1 MRLKYRY
8 TILTCLFAIS
18 IQGQTIEV
26 LMQNFNNDFV
36 LTHAEMYE
44 KEKQYTKPQGVE
56 GQDYYV
62 LPGGGLTTEDHNH
75 VRIIDMSFT
84 WINIITSQVKND
96 PSILNSF
103 VNSNNFDFAAYIL
116 IASIFKIKLNAIE
129 DSNISF
135 ILYYSNDDNFLRLSN
150 SSSKIN
156 KKEDLLNIYW
166 KEIKDSAVARIVSL
180 VNIQYPIDKHLI
192 YNTTTI
198 TSNFTEDKGGWRNNG
213 KVSTTLE
220 EGRLKVSNVDSSW
233 EGVQRPLDELRIAP
247 GQQLN
252 ISLDFD
258 QGDTSANV
266 RLYVQEQ
273 DAEGNHLS
281 WNVINGKLQTR
292 TYNYT
297 YTIKTGHKAILR
309 IDKSNTHLEETT
321 HFYVDTIEVK
331 LLDCTLDSDGDGT
344 NDCEDRCPSI
354 VGPSLGGV
362 GFNNGCPF
370 EVEHARDL
378 LLPRN

>member
-1 MRLKYRY
+1 MKKVSIKL
-8 TILTCLFAIS
+8 ILVVCVFSSLLFAQNTQKEVSVEEVVLNNIFSGNWIWDKNNDLSSFSLSLFQNNQEIKGGHCGVAQSGRRIDCSDEGEFS
-18 IQGQTIEV
+18 IVGNVTDNIAVVYYTSSYSLTTGTAQLKILPNGKLEWKVLQPASGQTFLPEKAILSKSLDCDLDSDNDGYNDCEDP
-26 LMQNFNNDFV
+26 NN
-36 LTHAEMYE
+36 A
-44 KEKQYTKPQGVE
+44 
-56 GQDYYV
+56 
-62 LPGGGLTTEDHNH
+62 
-75 VRIIDMSFT
+75 
-84 WINIITSQVKND
+84 
-96 PSILNSF
+96 
-103 VNSNNFDFAAYIL
+103 VNN
-116 IASIFKIKLNAIE
+116 
-129 DSNISF
+129 
-135 ILYYSNDDNFLRLSN
+135 
-150 SSSKIN
+150 
-156 KKEDLLNIYW
+156 
-166 KEIKDSAVARIVSL
+166 
-180 VNIQYPIDKHLI
+180 
-192 YNTTTI
+192 TTI

-213 KVSTTLE
+213 SVAATLE

-233 EGVQRPLDELRIAP
+233 EGINRPLDALNIVP

-292 TYNYT
+292 TYKYV
-297 YTIKTGHKAILR
+297 YTIKAGYKAILR
-309 IDKSNTHLEETT
+309 IDKDNTHLEETT
-321 HFYVDTIEVK
+321 HFYVDNIEVK
-331 LLDCTLDSDGDGT
+331 LLDCTLDSDGDGY

-370 EVEHARDL
+370 EVEHTRDP

>member
-1 MRLKYRY
+1 MKKY
-8 TILTCLFAIS
+8 ILLILINIPLILSAQGRITNENFIGSWKMIGFNEYGEEKLTGIKWTFNSTSIDVHFETEKIASFNYIIS
-18 IQGQTIEV
+18 
-26 LMQNFNNDFV
+26 
-36 LTHAEMYE
+36 
-44 KEKQYTKPQGVE
+44 QYTCDDSQYDDT
-56 GQDYYV
+56 DYHLKLTDLNDGYIECYV
-62 LPGGGLTTEDHNH
+62 VLG
-75 VRIIDMSFT
+75 F
-84 WINIITSQVKND
+84 
-96 PSILNSF
+96 NS
-103 VNSNNFDFAAYIL
+103 
-116 IASIFKIKLNAIE
+116 IE
-129 DSNISF
+129 DELSLSLQSYDNPNPTLFKKDCTLDSD
-135 ILYYSNDDNFLRLSN
+135 NDGYNDC
-150 SSSKIN
+150 
-156 KKEDLLNIYW
+156 EDRNN
-166 KEIKDSAVARIVSL
+166 AV
-180 VNIQYPIDKHLI
+180 N
-192 YNTTTI
+192 NTTI

-213 KVSTTLE
+213 SVATTLE

-233 EGVQRPLDELRIAP
+233 EGIQRPLDELRIAP

-370 EVEHARDL
+370 EVEHARDP

>member
-1 MRLKYRY
+1 MKKLRKHTITIFIFTIALIILSFSILEDKSDDSILGKWMSDDTSNWVLEFKSDGKCYEY
-8 TILTCLFAIS
+8 YNNSLSKTYFYSFSNTSPKCGYEVPIGELFEYLILTNINDSQDIYCYEFLGVDNNNNFAIIYINGS
-18 IQGQTIEV
+18 INQPMGFVRDCNADSDNDGYNDCEDP
-26 LMQNFNNDFV
+26 NN
-36 LTHAEMYE
+36 A
-44 KEKQYTKPQGVE
+44 
-56 GQDYYV
+56 
-62 LPGGGLTTEDHNH
+62 
-75 VRIIDMSFT
+75 
-84 WINIITSQVKND
+84 
-96 PSILNSF
+96 
-103 VNSNNFDFAAYIL
+103 VNN
-116 IASIFKIKLNAIE
+116 
-129 DSNISF
+129 
-135 ILYYSNDDNFLRLSN
+135 
-150 SSSKIN
+150 
-156 KKEDLLNIYW
+156 
-166 KEIKDSAVARIVSL
+166 
-180 VNIQYPIDKHLI
+180 
-192 YNTTTI
+192 TTI

-233 EGVQRPLDELRIAP
+233 EGINRPLDALNIVP

-292 TYNYT
+292 TYKYV
-297 YTIKTGHKAILR
+297 YTIKAGYKAILR
-309 IDKSNTHLEETT
+309 IDKDNTHLEETT
-321 HFYVDTIEVK
+321 HFYVDNIEVK
-331 LLDCTLDSDGDGT
+331 LLDCTLDSDGDGY

-370 EVEHARDL
+370 EVEHTRDP